1 MFVSNVVSTE
11 DLSRWLI
18 QILYDNYDGERYIS
32 AQSLSKALRLDE
44 AVVIDGLKHLMGSN
58 LVVTNGC
65 GYMLSLKGYEIT
77 HQRVTSF
84 CPHL

>member
-1 MFVSNVVSTE
+1 MSSE

-18 QILYDNYDGERYIS
+18 QILYDNYDGERFIS
-32 AQSLSKALRLDE
+32 AQSLSEVLGLEKS
-44 AVVIDGLKHLMGSN
+44 AVKNELKHLMDSN
-58 LVVTNGC
+58 LVDTNGC
-65 GYMLSLKGYEIT
+65 GHMLSLKGYEVA